1 MKPRYSSEDEA
12 GLAKGFR
19 SGLEDVV
26 AAQLTR
32 LGFPVNF
39 ETHTI
44 RYVVPPRNA
53 KYTPDFPQPNGVII
67 ETKGRFEAEDRQKH
81 LLVKAQHPDLDIRFV
96 FSRSKTP
103 IRKGSKTTYADW
115 CRKYGY
121 QFADKLVPEAWLN
134 EAPELR
140 RVAAMR
146 AWLKGA

>member
-1 MKPRYSSEDEA
+1 MKPRYSSTEEA

-19 SGLEDVV
+19 SGLEDAV

-32 LGFPVNF
+32 LGHPVSF

-44 RYVVPPRNA
+44 QYEVPPRKA
-53 KYTPDFPQPNGVII
+53 KYTPDFPHTNGVII
-67 ETKGRFEAEDRQKH
+67 ESKGRFEADDRQKH

-115 CRKYGY
+115 CRKYGF

-134 EAPELR
+134 EAPEPR
-140 RVAAMR
+140 RVAAMQR
-146 AWLKGA
+146 WMKVA